1 MKGCGVP
8 QYDSEVVLTPAGEKP
23 YTAILRIDGKVMANI
38 PVDTREDGEAL
49 LADTIRKL
57 REFEIPKDG

>member
-1 MKGCGVP
+1 MP
-8 QYDSEVVLTPAGEKP
+8 EYDSEVVRTPESERP
-23 YTAILRIDGKVMANI
+23 YTAILRIDGKVIVNTL
-38 PVDTREDGEAL
+38 VDTREAGEAL